1 MAKLYRTET
10 VFRPSDID
18 WGNRKI
24 REFTW
29 IMALY
34 ATPDHAAIEH
44 DVWSGLESAMGPLE
58 EVTLGSITDVD
69 VRVPRRWSSGEKTA
83 RAIRFLITKTT
94 RQGLTAELPD
104 DQTHQEA
111 AMALGSIVTRAA
123 QGFQLVPE
131 VSPALTQAL
140 QEELS
145 QADNPAKVIT
155 LNTDHLLNNGYMEL

>member
-10 VFRPSDID
+10 VFRLSDID

-24 REFTW
+24 RESTW
-29 IMALY
+29 SMALY
-34 ATPDHAAIEH
+34 ATPNYAAIEH
-44 DVWSGLESAMGPLE
+44 DVWSELESAMGPLE
-58 EVTLGSITDVD
+58 EVTLSSITDVD
-69 VRVPRRWSSGEKTA
+69 VRVPRRWSLGEKTVKA
-83 RAIRFLITKTT
+83 TRFLITKTT

-104 DQTHQEA
+104 EQTHQET
-111 AMALGSIVTRAA
+111 AMALGSIVTRAT
-123 QGFQLVPE
+123 QELQLVPE

-145 QADNPAKVIT
+145 QADNPAKVIP

>member
-1 MAKLYRTET
+1 MVKLCRTET

-18 WGNRKI
+18 WGNRRI
-24 REFTW
+24 RELTW
-29 IMALY
+29 SMALY

-44 DVWSGLESAMGPLE
+44 GVWSELESAMGPLE
-58 EVTLGSITDVD
+58 EVTLSSITDVD
-69 VRVPRRWSSGEKTA
+69 VRVPRRWILGKRTA
-83 RAIRFLITKTT
+83 RATRFLITKTT

-104 DQTHQEA
+104 EQTHQEA

-123 QGFQLVPE
+123 QELHLVPE

-145 QADNPAKVIT
+145 QGGNPAKVIP